1 MNLLHKEGDLVEID
15 ATEIIT
21 YMMIIVF
28 VIGIFYI
35 AFQGNIIKKEGELK
49 EGERVVGEKE
59 IKESINRDVES
70 IEDEVF
76 DIGEMI
82 K

>member
-1 MNLLHKEGDLVEID
+1 LNLLHKEGDLVEID